1 MYSDRHDLMTYV
13 SDLFCYMQ
21 EDQFQR
27 LLPTFIQVIDLTEQ
41 EEAEYWNV
49 VSAIFE
55 GKQITSVP
63 FDYSNLQSSESPS
76 VTSGESSINNKVS

>member
-1 MYSDRHDLMTYV
+1 
-13 SDLFCYMQ
+13 MQ

-41 EEAEYWNV
+41 EEAEYQKV

-55 GKQITSVP
+55 GKQITSIPVDP
-63 FDYSNLQSSESPS
+63 SNSQSSETPC
-76 VTSGESSINNKVS
+76 VTPGEISINNKVGYRNLTTS